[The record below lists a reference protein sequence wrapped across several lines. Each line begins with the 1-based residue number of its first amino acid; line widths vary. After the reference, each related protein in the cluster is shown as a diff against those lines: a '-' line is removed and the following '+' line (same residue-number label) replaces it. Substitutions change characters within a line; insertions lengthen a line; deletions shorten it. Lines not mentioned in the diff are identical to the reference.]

1 MNIRPVNSEQAYDE
15 AIERIE
21 TLWGAESGTPEGD
34 ELDVLLTLVRVYE
47 KENHP
52 VPPPNP
58 IEAISFVMDQRGM
71 KQADL
76 VPYIGSHSRV
86 SEVLRGKRTLSLSM
100 IRSLHAHL
108 NIPAEILISDRK
120 DFPLD
125 GEGVKWD
132 SFPVTEIVN
141 RGWVSGLDP
150 KTQAEEIMRKL
161 ASHACADSYFTDQ
174 KYACMR
180 QGTRRNDKDDPY
192 SIAAWLLGVLA
203 QAETIETAV
212 KFNPDILDNNFIR
225 KVAYLSVLTDGP
237 LRAKEFLQNKGIK
250 LVIVYHFKRT
260 YLDGATL
267 VNKKGEPI
275 IALTLRYDRL
285 DNFWFTLAHELA
297 HLALG
302 HVHQAEGQC
311 IIDDLDLRNP
321 QDEIEAEADELAM
334 DSLIP
339 SSLWNSHQARNT
351 GRLKDILDLASKADV
366 HKSIV
371 AGRIRHE
378 RNNYRILW
386 PHVGKDMV
394 RKLFSFDTMSKKL
407 DFRQNLPIL

>member
-1 MNIRPVNSEQAYDE
+1 MKIRPVNSEQAYDE

-52 VPPPNP
+52 VPPPTP
-58 IEAISFVMDQRGM
+58 IEAINFVMDQRGM

-76 VPYIGSHSRV
+76 VPYIGSRSKV
-86 SEVLRGKRTLSLSM
+86 SEILRGKRTLSLSM
-100 IRSLHAHL
+100 IRSLHTHL
-108 NIPAEILISDRK
+108 RIPAEILIMDGM

-141 RGWVSGLDP
+141 RGWVTGLDP
-150 KTQAEEIMRKL
+150 KTQAEEIMREL
-161 ASHACADSYFTDQ
+161 ASQACADFYFTDQ
-174 KYACMR
+174 NRACMR
-180 QGTRRNDKDDPY
+180 QGTRRNEKDDPY
-192 SIAAWLLGVLA
+192 SIDAWILGVLA
-203 QAETIETAV
+203 QAEKIETGV
-212 KFNPDILDNNFIR
+212 RFNQNILDENFIL
-225 KVAYLSVLTDGP
+225 KVVYLSGLKNGP

-250 LVIVYHFKRT
+250 LVVVPHFKRT
-260 YLDGATL
+260 YLDGAAL
-267 VNKKGEPI
+267 LNKKGEPI
-275 IALTLRYDRL
+275 IALSLRYDRL

-302 HVHQAEGQC
+302 HVHSVEGQC
-311 IIDDLDLRNP
+311 IIDDLDLLEP
-321 QDEIEAEADELAM
+321 QNEIENEADELAQK
-334 DSLIP
+334 SLIP
-339 SSLWNSHQARNT
+339 SQLWKSHPARKT
-351 GRLKDILDLASKADV
+351 GKLKDIIDLASKADI

-371 AGRIRHE
+371 AGRIRYE

-386 PHVGKDMV
+386 PHVGNGMV
-394 RKLFSFDTMSKKL
+394 RKLFFA
-407 DFRQNLPIL
+407 

>member
-21 TLWGAESGTPEGD
+21 TLWGAESDTPEGD

-52 VPPPNP
+52 VHPPTP

-76 VPYIGSHSRV
+76 VPYIGSRSKV
-86 SEVLRGKRTLSLSM
+86 SEILRGRRTLSLSM
-100 IRSLHAHL
+100 IRSLHTHL
-108 NIPAEILISDRK
+108 SIPAEILIMDGM

-141 RGWVSGLDP
+141 RGWVTGLDP
-150 KTQAEEIMRKL
+150 KTQSEEIMREL
-161 ASHACADSYFTDQ
+161 ASQACADSYFTDQ
-174 KYACMR
+174 NRACLR
-180 QGTRRNDKDDPY
+180 QGTRRNEKDDPY
-192 SIAAWLLGVLA
+192 SIDAWILGVLA
-203 QAETIETAV
+203 QAEKIETAV
-212 KFNPDILDNNFIR
+212 KFNQNILDENFIL
-225 KVAYLSVLTDGP
+225 KVVYLSGLKNGP

-250 LVIVYHFKRT
+250 LVVVPHFKRT
-260 YLDGATL
+260 YLDGAAL
-267 VNKKGEPI
+267 LNKKGEPI
-275 IALTLRYDRL
+275 IALSLRYDRL

-302 HVHQAEGQC
+302 HAYSVEGQC
-311 IIDDLDLRNP
+311 IIDDLDLIEP
-321 QDEIEAEADELAM
+321 QSEIENEADELARK
-334 DSLIP
+334 SLIP
-339 SSLWNSHQARNT
+339 SQLWKSHPARKT
-351 GRLKDILDLASKADV
+351 GKLKDIVDLASKADI

-371 AGRIRHE
+371 AGRIRYE

-386 PHVGKDMV
+386 PHVGSGMV
-394 RKLFSFDTMSKKL
+394 RKLFFA
-407 DFRQNLPIL
+407 

>member
-52 VPPPNP
+52 VPPPTP

-71 KQADL
+71 KPADL
-76 VPYIGSHSRV
+76 VPYIGSRSKV
-86 SEVLRGKRTLSLSM
+86 SEILRGKRTLSLSM
-100 IRSLHAHL
+100 IRSLHTHL
-108 NIPAEILISDRK
+108 SIPAEILIMDGM
-120 DFPLD
+120 DFPLG

-141 RGWVSGLDP
+141 RGWVTGLDP
-150 KTQAEEIMRKL
+150 KTQSEEIMREL
-161 ASHACADSYFTDQ
+161 ASQACVDSYFTDRNRA
-174 KYACMR
+174 YLR
-180 QGTRRNDKDDPY
+180 QGTRRNEKDDPY
-192 SIAAWLLGVLA
+192 SIDAWILGVLA
-203 QAETIETAV
+203 QAEKIETGV
-212 KFNPDILDNNFIR
+212 KFNQNILDENFIL
-225 KVAYLSVLTDGP
+225 KVVYLSGLKNGP

-250 LVIVYHFKRT
+250 LVVVPHFKRT
-260 YLDGATL
+260 YLDGAAL
-267 VNKKGEPI
+267 LNKKGEPI
-275 IALTLRYDRL
+275 IALSLRYDRL

-302 HVHQAEGQC
+302 HAYSVEGQC
-311 IIDDLDLRNP
+311 IIDDLDLIEP
-321 QDEIEAEADELAM
+321 QSEIENEADELARQ
-334 DSLIP
+334 SLIP
-339 SSLWNSHQARNT
+339 SQLWESHPARKT
-351 GRLKDILDLASKADV
+351 GKLKDIVDLASKADI

-371 AGRIRHE
+371 AGRIRYE

-386 PHVGKDMV
+386 PHIGKGMV
-394 RKLFSFDTMSKKL
+394 RKLFFA
-407 DFRQNLPIL
+407 